1 MAFPHPKS
9 RKRNYRKG
17 DKPNN
22 GSVVW
27 KFFKG
32 TINVTDYR
40 NGEDNVNP
48 ATNRTFLGVS
58 HSIPFHRE
66 FAANTFQPL
75 PPGFWIVWRL
85 KNKGCILFA
94 DPASMH
100 QRQFSRQEIH
110 PIYFETLQEL
120 RILVSTYNPLPD
132 QLFPLQWLP

>member
-40 NGEDNVNP
+40 NAEDDVDR
-48 ATNRTFLGVS
+48 AKDRTLGGIS
-58 HSIPFHRE
+58 H
-66 FAANTFQPL
+66 
-75 PPGFWIVWRL
+75 
-85 KNKGCILFA
+85 
-94 DPASMH
+94 
-100 QRQFSRQEIH
+100 
-110 PIYFETLQEL
+110 
-120 RILVSTYNPLPD
+120 
-132 QLFPLQWLP
+132 